1 MPNFDFPLDGYSIRR
16 GSTLDKAL
24 LVKFIQRTYQEL
36 FPTQDF
42 SHLAC
47 TVEQYFSTDTPLW
60 WVYETQGTG
69 NREQGTE
76 GRRQEAG
83 GRRQEAGGK
92 YFFPVTSHQSPVPSP
107 QSPVTSH
114 QSPVTSPQSPVP
126 IACLWAGNAIDQVT
140 GDRHAHI
147 FLLYVVPSHRRRG
160 IAKALM
166 QHIENWAK
174 QRGDRQIGLQ
184 VFTSNTPALNL
195 YQNLGYQ
202 TQSLWMIKFIR

>member
-42 SHLAC
+42 SHLAR

-76 GRRQEAG
+76 GRRQEAE

-92 YFFPVTSHQSPVPSP
+92 YFFPVTSHQSPV
-107 QSPVTSH
+107 
-114 QSPVTSPQSPVP
+114 TSPQSPIPNPQSPVP
-126 IACLWAGNAIDQVT
+126 TACLWAGNAIDQVT

-202 TQSLWMIKFIR
+202 TQSIWMIKFIR

>member
-1 MPNFDFPLDGYSIRR
+1 MPNFDFPVDGYFIRR
-16 GSTLDKAL
+16 GSTVDKAL

-36 FPTQDF
+36 FPDQDF
-42 SHLAC
+42 SHLAR

-60 WVYETQGTG
+60 WVYEEAG
-69 NREQGTE
+69 EQG
-76 GRRQEAG
+76 AG
-83 GRRQEAGGK
+83 SRGEI
-92 YFFPVTSHQSPVPSP
+92 T
-107 QSPVTSH
+107 QSPVTNP
-114 QSPVTSPQSPVP
+114 QSPIPSPQSPVP

-140 GDRHAHI
+140 GSRHAHI

-160 IAKALM
+160 VGKALM

-184 VFTSNTPALNL
+184 VFTANTPALNL

>member
-83 GRRQEAGGK
+83 GK
-92 YFFPVTSHQSPVPSP
+92 YFFPVPSHQSPVPSP
-107 QSPVTSH
+107 QSPVPNP
-114 QSPVTSPQSPVP
+114 QSPIPNPQSPVP

>member
-1 MPNFDFPLDGYSIRR
+1 MPNFDFPVDGYSIRR
-16 GSTLDKAL
+16 GSTVDKAL

-42 SHLAC
+42 SHLAR

-76 GRRQEAG
+76 NSE
-83 GRRQEAGGK
+83 EI
-92 YFFPVTSHQSPVPSP
+92 TQSPIP
-107 QSPVTSH
+107 T
-114 QSPVTSPQSPVP
+114 
-126 IACLWAGNAIDQVT
+126 ACLWAGNAIDQVT

>member
-69 NREQGTE
+69 NREQGIE

-92 YFFPVTSHQSPVPSP
+92 YFFPVP
-107 QSPVTSH
+107 SH
-114 QSPVTSPQSPVP
+114 QSPVTSPQSPIPNPQSPVP

>member
-83 GRRQEAGGK
+83 GK
-92 YFFPVTSHQSPVPSP
+92 YFFPVTSPQSPVPNP
-107 QSPVTSH
+107 QSPI
-114 QSPVTSPQSPVP
+114 PNPQSPVP